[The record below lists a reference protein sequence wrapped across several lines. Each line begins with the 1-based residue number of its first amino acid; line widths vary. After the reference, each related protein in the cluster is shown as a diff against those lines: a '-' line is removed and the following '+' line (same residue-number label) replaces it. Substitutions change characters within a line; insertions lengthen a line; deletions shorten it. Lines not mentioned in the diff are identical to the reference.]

1 MRAIIYLIATLL
13 VAACAEQAGTDVAA
27 QFDPLAERYV
37 KLALELGEHD
47 TGYVDA
53 YFGPEEWRAAAKAN
67 PRSLAEI
74 ATDAAAL
81 AAEAR
86 AIDTSSS
93 EYLLRLRQDFIGSHL
108 ESMAVVA
115 RMRDGLELSF
125 DEESR
130 LVYGFVAPSYPR
142 EHYEAA
148 LAEIDVLLPGD
159 KPLHERVYEFG
170 LQFRVPPENV
180 EAVIRAGIDECR
192 ARTLQHM
199 TLPEGESFVF
209 ELVSG
214 NSWSAYNW
222 YQGDFQGLIQVETSR
237 PSVLASATR
246 LGCHEGYPGHH
257 TFSSLLDRDFRQKR
271 GWIEFSMFPLYSPQ
285 GVIFEGSGNFA
296 ERVAFPGT
304 SKSEFLRET
313 VMPLAG
319 LKDLDFETE
328 ARLNAAT
335 TKLRYAS
342 IDAAR
347 NYLDGNWDRA
357 QTEDWLT
364 RYALVPPELMES
376 WFGFTEH
383 YRAYRINYVLGEDLV
398 EAFVRRENPDGDEEG
413 DWQAL
418 AKLLSFPP
426 SPMTVS
432 DDG

>member
-1 MRAIIYLIATLL
+1 MRAITYL
-13 VAACAEQAGTDVAA
+13 VATVLVTACAQESTPDVAA
-27 QFDPLAERYV
+27 QFNPLAERYV
-37 KLALELGEHD
+37 KLALALGEHD
-47 TGYVDA
+47 AGYVDA
-53 YFGPEEWRAAAKAN
+53 YFGPEDWRAAAQEN

-74 ATDAAAL
+74 ASDAAAL
-81 AAEAR
+81 AAEVR
-86 AIDTSSS
+86 AIDTSAA
-93 EYLLRLRQDFIGSHL
+93 EYLARLRQDFLTSHL
-108 ESMAVVA
+108 ESMSVVA
-115 RMRDGLELSF
+115 QMRDGLTLSF

-130 LVYGFVAPSYPR
+130 LVYGFVAPSYPQ

-159 KPLHERVYEFG
+159 KPLHERVYDFG
-170 LQFRVPPENV
+170 LQFRVPPEYV
-180 EAVIRAGIDECR
+180 EAVVRAGIDECR

-199 TLPEGESFVF
+199 TLPEGEAFVF

-222 YQGDFQGLIQVETSR
+222 YQGDYQGLIQVETSR
-237 PSVLASATR
+237 PSIVESATR

-257 TFSSLLDRDFRQKR
+257 TFSSLLDQDYRQKR

-296 ERVAFPGT
+296 ERVAFPGET
-304 SKSEFLRET
+304 ATEFLRET
-313 VMPLAG
+313 IMPLAG
-319 LKDLDFETE
+319 LDNLDFATND
-328 ARLNAAT
+328 RLKAAK

-364 RYALVPPELMES
+364 RYVLVPPEQLDS

-418 AKLLSFPP
+418 AKLLSYPP
-426 SPMTVS
+426 APMILA